1 MTTCSKNYTNGKRSV
16 VYHWVTTPD
25 NHKLPQSSRI
35 LNGKI
40 PWVLFR
46 VIIFYSVKHIL
57 MAAMHVI
64 IAIQYQH
71 SLICGSPV
79 VIAQKAW
86 KAQEGS
92 SGNCQFFNILFLF
105 HRLILIHANHDA
117 EISDAEISDAWSLHN
132 NVRYLLNLRTITLIT
147 LSCASSML
155 PELTRASAISHSS
168 FVQACSNSWPS
179 SCTSS
184 ATRIVKLHH
193 KIDQGKTDLWHIIH
207 SHIIDVKHKWNIITP
222 SQRYICT
229 NWCLISAHICESAV
243 IQMPL
248 HLDW

>member
-1 MTTCSKNYTNGKRSV
+1 MGKYPGFCTESDNFLLSKAHTDGC
-16 VYHWVTTPD
+16 HACD
-25 NHKLPQSSRI
+25 
-35 LNGKI
+35 
-40 PWVLFR
+40 
-46 VIIFYSVKHIL
+46 YS
-57 MAAMHVI
+57 
-64 IAIQYQH
+64 IQYHH

-86 KAQEGS
+86 KVQEGS
-92 SGNCQFFNILFLF
+92 FGNCRFFIILFLF

-117 EISDAEISDAWSLHN
+117 EISDAEISDARSLHN
-132 NVRYLLNLRTITLIT
+132 DVVRYLLNLRTITLIT
-147 LSCASSML
+147 LSCASSMP

-168 FVQACSNSWPS
+168 LVQACSNSWPS

-193 KIDQGKTDLWHIIH
+193 KIDQEETDLWHIIH
-207 SHIIDVKHKWNIITP
+207 RRITDVKYNWNIITP
-222 SQRYICT
+222 SQRYTCT

-248 HLDW
+248 HLDCKQA